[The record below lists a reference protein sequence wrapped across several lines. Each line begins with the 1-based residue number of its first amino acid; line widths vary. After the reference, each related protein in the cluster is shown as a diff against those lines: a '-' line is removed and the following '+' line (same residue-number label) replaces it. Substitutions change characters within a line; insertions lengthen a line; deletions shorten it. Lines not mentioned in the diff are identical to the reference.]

1 MALAVTVDS
10 SGTAGRRTADSFRPA
25 CICCACAPTERTLF
39 VEYFSRSL
47 MRLTTIGTGTV
58 SPSASRVC
66 AGHLVTA
73 GRASVL
79 LDCGSGVVHRLARAG
94 ADWMAISHVAITH
107 FHADHLSDLAFLI
120 FTWRYGAE
128 HPRSQPVDI
137 IGPPGMDALLTR
149 FADAFGAWVREPG
162 YELRVHEAAP
172 GATMDLGAD
181 VRLSAFKVPHT
192 DESVAYDIVHGAHR
206 VVYTGDTG
214 FDEGLG
220 RWAAGCDLL
229 LAECSLPDDRE
240 WRSISP
246 LVDAVSWRS
255 SHARA
260 RSCSRISTLRW
271 NR

>member
-1 MALAVTVDS
+1 
-10 SGTAGRRTADSFRPA
+10 
-25 CICCACAPTERTLF
+25 
-39 VEYFSRSL
+39 

-66 AGHLVTA
+66 AGHLVNA
-73 GRASVL
+73 GSVNVL

-94 ADWMAISHVAITH
+94 ADWMAITHVAITH

-128 HPRSQPVDI
+128 RPRAAPVEI
-137 IGPPGMDALLTR
+137 IGPPGTDALVTR
-149 FADAFGAWVREPG
+149 FADAFGSWVREPG
-162 YELRVHEAAP
+162 YEVRVRETPPDAVA
-172 GATMDLGAD
+172 DLGGD

-192 DESVAYDIVHGAHR
+192 DESLAYDVVHEGR
-206 VVYTGDTG
+206 RIVYTGDTG

-240 WRSISP
+240 MAIHLTPRRCGELAALARPRVLVLTHFYPPVEQVDIRGIVHERFDGPVVLADDGWSIEIEE
-246 LVDAVSWRS
+246 R
-255 SHARA
+255 
-260 RSCSRISTLRW
+260 
-271 NR
+271 

>member
-1 MALAVTVDS
+1 
-10 SGTAGRRTADSFRPA
+10 
-25 CICCACAPTERTLF
+25 
-39 VEYFSRSL
+39 
-47 MRLTTIGTGTV
+47 MRLTTVGTGTV

-73 GRASVL
+73 GSASIL

-94 ADWMAISHVAITH
+94 IDWMAITHVAITH

-128 HPRSQPVDI
+128 HPRAAPVAI
-137 IGPPGMDALLTR
+137 IGPPGIDPLLTR

-162 YELRVHEAAP
+162 YEVRVHEVPP
-172 GATMDLGAD
+172 GASVDLGSDA
-181 VRLSAFKVPHT
+181 RLSAFKVPHT
-192 DESVAYDIVHGAHR
+192 EESVAYDVVHDGHR

-240 WRSISP
+240 MAIHLTPRRCGELAALARP
-246 LVDAVSWRS
+246 RTLVLTHFYPPVEQVDIRGIVHDWFDGPVVLAEDGWSMEIEER
-255 SHARA
+255 
-260 RSCSRISTLRW
+260 
-271 NR
+271 

>member
-1 MALAVTVDS
+1 
-10 SGTAGRRTADSFRPA
+10 
-25 CICCACAPTERTLF
+25 
-39 VEYFSRSL
+39 

-66 AGHLVTA
+66 AGHLVNA
-73 GRASVL
+73 GSVNVL

-94 ADWMAISHVAITH
+94 VDWMAITHVAITH

-128 HPRSQPVDI
+128 RPRAAPVEI
-137 IGPPGMDALLTR
+137 IGPPGTDALVTR
-149 FADAFGAWVREPG
+149 FAEAFGSWVRQPG
-162 YELRVHEAAP
+162 YEVRVRELSPDTHA
-172 GATMDLGAD
+172 DLSGG

-192 DESVAYDIVHGAHR
+192 EESVAYEVTDEKRR

-240 WRSISP
+240 MAIHLTPRRCGELAALARP
-246 LVDAVSWRS
+246 RMLVLTHFYPPVEQVDIRGIVHERFDGPVVLADDGW
-255 SHARA
+255 
-260 RSCSRISTLRW
+260 STEIEER
-271 NR
+271 